1 MFVLNIIGD
10 IDDKAVE
17 RFTQDIKQWNGID
30 DILIQFDSIGGY
42 VDSGFAL
49 MDIILSL
56 RERVNVVA
64 TNIGNV
70 MSAATI
76 PFVAC
81 NYRIFDINKG
91 DFLIHQAT
99 LEGVDGNS
107 DRLFE
112 AAIST
117 MNTDEGIAEFYSDV
131 TGIDKDAYLERMQLD
146 TPLTKEEMIELKL
159 VDEVLVQ

>member
-17 RFTQDIKQWNGID
+17 RFIEDIKLWNGID

-56 RERVNVVA
+56 RERVNIVA

-76 PFVAC
+76 PYVAC
-81 NYRIFDINKG
+81 NYRIFDITKG
-91 DFLIHQAT
+91 NFLIHQAT
-99 LEGVDGNS
+99 LEGVEGNS
-107 DRLFE
+107 DKLFE

-117 MNTDEGIAEFYSDV
+117 MNTDEGIAEFYSAV
-131 TGIDKDAYLERMQLD
+131 TGIDKDIYLERMQLD
-146 TPLTKEEMIELKL
+146 TPLTKEEMIKLKL
-159 VDEVLVQ
+159 VDEIIE